1 MPWFKK
7 NLRQWLNRFS
17 LRACFLTLFFSG
29 YSKKAP
35 GTIGSLVALL
45 LGLPILIFSA
55 NTLFLAAILIGLIAI
70 AQIDK
75 EEEESKIH
83 DSSYIVIDELV
94 GMWLA
99 MAISGL
105 SLAGVILS
113 FIFFRIYDITK
124 PSLIGKIDKEVK
136 GGLGVVADDALA
148 GVLAGLSVL
157 LAINILGF
165 FNIKL

>member
-1 MPWFKK
+1 MNK
-7 NLRQWLNRFS
+7 FS

-45 LGLPILIFSA
+45 LGLPVLIFSA
-55 NTLFLAAILIGLIAI
+55 NTLFLAAVLIGLIAI
-70 AQIDK
+70 TQIDK
-75 EEEESKIH
+75 EEEESKVH

-105 SLAGVILS
+105 SLVGVVLS

-148 GVLAGLSVL
+148 GVLAGLSAL
-157 LAINILGF
+157 LVINILGF

>member
-1 MPWFKK
+1 M
-7 NLRQWLNRFS
+7 
-17 LRACFLTLFFSG
+17 
-29 YSKKAP
+29 
-35 GTIGSLVALL
+35 L

-55 NTLFLAAILIGLIAI
+55 NTLFLGAIFVGLIAI
-70 AQIDK
+70 TQIDK
-75 EEEESKIH
+75 EEEETKRH

-148 GVLAGLSVL
+148 GILAGLSVL
-157 LAINILGF
+157 LVIHILGF

>member
-1 MPWFKK
+1 M
-7 NLRQWLNRFS
+7 
-17 LRACFLTLFFSG
+17 
-29 YSKKAP
+29 
-35 GTIGSLVALL
+35 L
-45 LGLPILIFSA
+45 LGLPVLIFSA
-55 NTLFLAAILIGLIAI
+55 NTLFLGAIFVGLIAI
-70 AQIDK
+70 TQIDK

-83 DSSYIVIDELV
+83 DSSHIVIDELV

-148 GVLAGLSVL
+148 GILAGLSAL
-157 LAINILGF
+157 LVIHILGF
-165 FNIKL
+165 FNIKF

>member
-1 MPWFKK
+1 MDK
-7 NLRQWLNRFS
+7 FS

-55 NTLFLAAILIGLIAI
+55 NTLFLAAVLIGLIAI
-70 AQIDK
+70 TQIDK

-105 SLAGVILS
+105 SLAGIILS

-124 PSLIGKIDKEVK
+124 PSLIGKIDKEIK

>member
-1 MPWFKK
+1 MDK
-7 NLRQWLNRFS
+7 FS

-55 NTLFLAAILIGLIAI
+55 NTLFLGAIFVGLIAI

-99 MAISGL
+99 MAIGGL
-105 SLAGVILS
+105 SLAGVVLS

-124 PSLIGKIDKEVK
+124 PSLIGKIDKEIK

-148 GVLAGLSVL
+148 GVLAGLSAL
-157 LAINILGF
+157 LVIHILGF

>member
-1 MPWFKK
+1 MDK
-7 NLRQWLNRFS
+7 FS

-55 NTLFLAAILIGLIAI
+55 STLFLGAIFIGLIAI

-75 EEEESKIH
+75 EEEETKRH

-105 SLAGVILS
+105 SLAGVVLS

-124 PSLIGKIDKEVK
+124 PSLIGTIDKEVK

-157 LAINILGF
+157 LVIHILGF
-165 FNIKL
+165 FNIKF

>member
-1 MPWFKK
+1 MDK
-7 NLRQWLNRFS
+7 FS

-55 NTLFLAAILIGLIAI
+55 NTLFLGAIFVGLIAI

-75 EEEESKIH
+75 EEEETKRH

-105 SLAGVILS
+105 SLAGVVLS

-148 GVLAGLSVL
+148 GVLAGLSAL
-157 LAINILGF
+157 LVINILGF
-165 FNIKL
+165 FNIKF

>member
-1 MPWFKK
+1 MDK
-7 NLRQWLNRFS
+7 FS

-45 LGLPILIFSA
+45 LGLPVLIFSA
-55 NTLFLAAILIGLIAI
+55 NTLFLGAVFIGLIAI

-105 SLAGVILS
+105 SLAGVVLS
-113 FIFFRIYDITK
+113 FIFFRVYDITK

-148 GVLAGLSVL
+148 GILAGLSAL
-157 LAINILGF
+157 LVIHILGF

>member
-1 MPWFKK
+1 MGK
-7 NLRQWLNRFS
+7 FS

-55 NTLFLAAILIGLIAI
+55 NTLFLGAIFVGLIAI

-75 EEEESKIH
+75 EEEETKIH

-105 SLAGVILS
+105 SLAGVVLS

-124 PSLIGKIDKEVK
+124 PSLIGRIDKEVK

-157 LAINILGF
+157 LVINILGF

>member
-1 MPWFKK
+1 MDK
-7 NLRQWLNRFS
+7 FS

-35 GTIGSLVALL
+35 GTVGSLVALL

-55 NTLFLAAILIGLIAI
+55 NTLFLGAVFIGLIAI

-75 EEEESKIH
+75 EEEETKRH

-105 SLAGVILS
+105 SLAGVVLS

-148 GVLAGLSVL
+148 GVLAGLSAL
-157 LAINILGF
+157 LVIHILGF
-165 FNIKL
+165 FNIKF

>member
-1 MPWFKK
+1 MDK
-7 NLRQWLNRFS
+7 FS

-45 LGLPILIFSA
+45 LGLPVLIFSA
-55 NTLFLAAILIGLIAI
+55 NTLFLGAVLIGLIAI

-105 SLAGVILS
+105 SLAGVVLS

-124 PSLIGKIDKEVK
+124 PSLIGRIDKEVK

-157 LAINILGF
+157 LVIHILGF

>member
-1 MPWFKK
+1 MDK
-7 NLRQWLNRFS
+7 FS

-55 NTLFLAAILIGLIAI
+55 NTLFLATILIGLIAI

-124 PSLIGKIDKEVK
+124 PSFIGKIDKEVK

-148 GVLAGLSVL
+148 GVLAGLSTL
-157 LAINILGF
+157 LVINILGF

>member
-1 MPWFKK
+1 MDK
-7 NLRQWLNRFS
+7 FS

-45 LGLPILIFSA
+45 LGLPVLIFSA
-55 NTLFLAAILIGLIAI
+55 NTLFLGAVFVGLIAI
-70 AQIDK
+70 TQIDK
-75 EEEESKIH
+75 EEEETKRH
-83 DSSYIVIDELV
+83 DSSHIVIDELV

-105 SLAGVILS
+105 SLAGVVLS

-124 PSLIGKIDKEVK
+124 PSLIGRIDKEVK

-148 GVLAGLSVL
+148 GVLAGLSAL
-157 LAINILGF
+157 LVIHILGF

>member
-1 MPWFKK
+1 M
-7 NLRQWLNRFS
+7 
-17 LRACFLTLFFSG
+17 
-29 YSKKAP
+29 
-35 GTIGSLVALL
+35 L
-45 LGLPILIFSA
+45 LGLPVLIFSA
-55 NTLFLAAILIGLIAI
+55 NTLFLAAVLIGLIAI
-70 AQIDK
+70 TQIDK

-105 SLAGVILS
+105 SLAGVVLS

-124 PSLIGKIDKEVK
+124 PSLIGKIDKEIK

>member
-1 MPWFKK
+1 MNK
-7 NLRQWLNRFS
+7 FS

-45 LGLPILIFSA
+45 LGLPVLIFSA
-55 NTLFLAAILIGLIAI
+55 NTLFLAAVLIGLIAI
-70 AQIDK
+70 AQINK

>member
-1 MPWFKK
+1 MDK
-7 NLRQWLNRFS
+7 FS

-45 LGLPILIFSA
+45 LGLPVLIFSA
-55 NTLFLAAILIGLIAI
+55 NTLFLGAIFVGLIAI
-70 AQIDK
+70 TQIDK
-75 EEEESKIH
+75 EEEETKRH

-105 SLAGVILS
+105 SLAGVVLS

-124 PSLIGKIDKEVK
+124 PSLIGRIDKEVK

-148 GVLAGLSVL
+148 GVLAGLSAL
-157 LAINILGF
+157 LVISVLGF
-165 FNIKL
+165 FNIKF

>member
-1 MPWFKK
+1 MDKFNW
-7 NLRQWLNRFS
+7 
-17 LRACFLTLFFSG
+17 RACFLTLFFSG

-45 LGLPILIFSA
+45 LGLPILAFSA
-55 NTLFLAAILIGLIAI
+55 NTLFLGAIFIGLIAI
-70 AQIDK
+70 TQIDK
-75 EEEESKIH
+75 EEEETKRH

-105 SLAGVILS
+105 SLVGVVLS

-157 LAINILGF
+157 LVINILGF

>member
-1 MPWFKK
+1 MNK
-7 NLRQWLNRFS
+7 FS

-55 NTLFLAAILIGLIAI
+55 NTLFLVAVLIGLIAI
-70 AQIDK
+70 TQIDK

-105 SLAGVILS
+105 SLVGVILS

-157 LAINILGF
+157 LIINILGF

>member
-1 MPWFKK
+1 MDK
-7 NLRQWLNRFS
+7 FS

-45 LGLPILIFSA
+45 LGLPVLAFSA
-55 NTLFLAAILIGLIAI
+55 NTLFLGAVFVGLIAI
-70 AQIDK
+70 TQIDK

-83 DSSYIVIDELV
+83 DSSCIVIDELV

-105 SLAGVILS
+105 SLAGVVLS

-148 GVLAGLSVL
+148 GVLAGLSAL
-157 LAINILGF
+157 LVINVLGF
-165 FNIKL
+165 FNIKF

>member
-1 MPWFKK
+1 MDK
-7 NLRQWLNRFS
+7 FS

-55 NTLFLAAILIGLIAI
+55 NTLFLGAIFVGLIAI

-75 EEEESKIH
+75 EEEETKRH

-105 SLAGVILS
+105 SLAGVVLS

-124 PSLIGKIDKEVK
+124 PSLIGRIDKEVK

-148 GVLAGLSVL
+148 GVLAGLSAL
-157 LAINILGF
+157 LVINVLGF
-165 FNIKL
+165 FNIKF

>member
-1 MPWFKK
+1 M
-7 NLRQWLNRFS
+7 
-17 LRACFLTLFFSG
+17 
-29 YSKKAP
+29 
-35 GTIGSLVALL
+35 L
-45 LGLPILIFSA
+45 LGLPVLIFSA
-55 NTLFLAAILIGLIAI
+55 NTLFLAAVFIGLIAI
-70 AQIDK
+70 TQIDK

-105 SLAGVILS
+105 SLAGVVLS

-148 GVLAGLSVL
+148 GVLAGLSAL
-157 LAINILGF
+157 LIIHILGF

>member
-1 MPWFKK
+1 M
-7 NLRQWLNRFS
+7 
-17 LRACFLTLFFSG
+17 
-29 YSKKAP
+29 
-35 GTIGSLVALL
+35 L
-45 LGLPILIFSA
+45 LGLPVLIFSA
-55 NTLFLAAILIGLIAI
+55 NTLFLVAVLIGLIAI

-105 SLAGVILS
+105 SLVGVVLS

-157 LAINILGF
+157 LAIHILGF

>member
-1 MPWFKK
+1 MDK
-7 NLRQWLNRFS
+7 FS

-45 LGLPILIFSA
+45 LGLPVLIFSA
-55 NTLFLAAILIGLIAI
+55 NTLFLGAIFVGLIAI
-70 AQIDK
+70 TQIDK
-75 EEEESKIH
+75 EEEESKVH

-148 GVLAGLSVL
+148 GVLAGLSAL
-157 LAINILGF
+157 LVINILGF
-165 FNIKL
+165 FNIKF

>member
-1 MPWFKK
+1 MDK
-7 NLRQWLNRFS
+7 FS

-45 LGLPILIFSA
+45 LGLPVLIFSA
-55 NTLFLAAILIGLIAI
+55 NTLFLGAVFIGLIAI
-70 AQIDK
+70 TQIDK
-75 EEEESKIH
+75 EEEETKRH

-105 SLAGVILS
+105 SLAGVVLS

-148 GVLAGLSVL
+148 GILAGLSAL
-157 LAINILGF
+157 LVIHILGF
-165 FNIKL
+165 FNIKF

>member
-1 MPWFKK
+1 M
-7 NLRQWLNRFS
+7 
-17 LRACFLTLFFSG
+17 
-29 YSKKAP
+29 
-35 GTIGSLVALL
+35 L

-55 NTLFLAAILIGLIAI
+55 NTLFLGAIFVGLIAI
-70 AQIDK
+70 TQIDK
-75 EEEESKIH
+75 EEEETKRH

-105 SLAGVILS
+105 SLAGVVLS

-124 PSLIGKIDKEVK
+124 PSLIGRIDKEVK

-148 GVLAGLSVL
+148 GVLAGLSAL
-157 LAINILGF
+157 LVIHILGF

>member
-1 MPWFKK
+1 MDK
-7 NLRQWLNRFS
+7 FS

-105 SLAGVILS
+105 SLAGVILN

-148 GVLAGLSVL
+148 GVLAGLSAL
-157 LAINILGF
+157 LVIHILGF

>member
-1 MPWFKK
+1 M
-7 NLRQWLNRFS
+7 
-17 LRACFLTLFFSG
+17 
-29 YSKKAP
+29 
-35 GTIGSLVALL
+35 L

-105 SLAGVILS
+105 SLAGVVLS

-148 GVLAGLSVL
+148 GVLAGLSAL

>member
-1 MPWFKK
+1 MDK
-7 NLRQWLNRFS
+7 FS

-55 NTLFLAAILIGLIAI
+55 NTLFLGAIFIGLIAI

-75 EEEESKIH
+75 EEEETKIH

-105 SLAGVILS
+105 SLAGVVLS

-148 GVLAGLSVL
+148 GVLAGLSAL
-157 LAINILGF
+157 LVIHILGF

>member
-1 MPWFKK
+1 MDK
-7 NLRQWLNRFS
+7 FS

-45 LGLPILIFSA
+45 LGLPVLIFSA
-55 NTLFLAAILIGLIAI
+55 NTLFLGAIFVGLIAI
-70 AQIDK
+70 TQIDK

-94 GMWLA
+94 GIWLA

-148 GVLAGLSVL
+148 GVLAGLSAL
-157 LAINILGF
+157 LVIHILGF

>member
-1 MPWFKK
+1 MNKFGW
-7 NLRQWLNRFS
+7 
-17 LRACFLTLFFSG
+17 RACFLTLFFSG

-55 NTLFLAAILIGLIAI
+55 NTLFLGAIFIGLIAI
-70 AQIDK
+70 TQIDK
-75 EEEESKIH
+75 EEEETKRH

-105 SLAGVILS
+105 SLAGVVLS

-157 LAINILGF
+157 LVINILGF

>member
-1 MPWFKK
+1 M
-7 NLRQWLNRFS
+7 
-17 LRACFLTLFFSG
+17 
-29 YSKKAP
+29 
-35 GTIGSLVALL
+35 L
-45 LGLPILIFSA
+45 LGLPVLIFSA
-55 NTLFLAAILIGLIAI
+55 NTLFLGAVFVGLIAI

-75 EEEESKIH
+75 EEEETKRH

-99 MAISGL
+99 MAVSGL

-148 GVLAGLSVL
+148 GVLAGLSAL
-157 LAINILGF
+157 LVISVLGF

>member
-1 MPWFKK
+1 MDKF
-7 NLRQWLNRFS
+7 N

-55 NTLFLAAILIGLIAI
+55 NTLFLGAIFVGLIAI
-70 AQIDK
+70 TQIDK
-75 EEEESKIH
+75 EEEESKVH

-94 GMWLA
+94 GMWIA

-124 PSLIGKIDKEVK
+124 PSLIGTIDKEVK

-165 FNIKL
+165 FNIKF

>member
-1 MPWFKK
+1 MDK
-7 NLRQWLNRFS
+7 FS

-45 LGLPILIFSA
+45 LGLPVLAFSA
-55 NTLFLAAILIGLIAI
+55 NTLFLGAIFVGLIAI

-124 PSLIGKIDKEVK
+124 PSLIGRIDKEVK

-148 GVLAGLSVL
+148 GVLAGLSAL
-157 LAINILGF
+157 LVISILGF
-165 FNIKL
+165 FNIKF

>member
-1 MPWFKK
+1 MDK
-7 NLRQWLNRFS
+7 FS
-17 LRACFLTLFFSG
+17 LRTCFLTLFFSG

-45 LGLPILIFSA
+45 LGLPVLIFSA
-55 NTLFLAAILIGLIAI
+55 NTLFLGAIFVGLIAI
-70 AQIDK
+70 TQIDK
-75 EEEESKIH
+75 EEEETKRH

-105 SLAGVILS
+105 SLAGVVLS

-157 LAINILGF
+157 LVIHILGF

>member
-1 MPWFKK
+1 MDK
-7 NLRQWLNRFS
+7 FS

-45 LGLPILIFSA
+45 LGLPVLIFSA
-55 NTLFLAAILIGLIAI
+55 NTLFLGAIFVGLIAI

-75 EEEESKIH
+75 EEEETKRH

-105 SLAGVILS
+105 SLAGVVLS

-124 PSLIGKIDKEVK
+124 PSLIGRIDKEVK

-157 LAINILGF
+157 LVINILGF

>member
-1 MPWFKK
+1 MDK
-7 NLRQWLNRFS
+7 FS

-55 NTLFLAAILIGLIAI
+55 NTLFLGAVFVGLIAI

-75 EEEESKIH
+75 EEEETKRH

-105 SLAGVILS
+105 SLAGVVLS

-124 PSLIGKIDKEVK
+124 PSLIGTIDKEVK

-148 GVLAGLSVL
+148 GVLAGLSAL
-157 LAINILGF
+157 LVISVLGF
-165 FNIKL
+165 FNIKF

>member
-1 MPWFKK
+1 MNK
-7 NLRQWLNRFS
+7 FS

-45 LGLPILIFSA
+45 LGLPVLIFSA
-55 NTLFLAAILIGLIAI
+55 NTLFLAAVLIGLIAI

-148 GVLAGLSVL
+148 GVLAGLSAL

>member
-1 MPWFKK
+1 M
-7 NLRQWLNRFS
+7 
-17 LRACFLTLFFSG
+17 
-29 YSKKAP
+29 
-35 GTIGSLVALL
+35 L

-55 NTLFLAAILIGLIAI
+55 NTLFLGAIFVGLIAI

-75 EEEESKIH
+75 EEEETKRH

-105 SLAGVILS
+105 SLAGVVLS

-124 PSLIGKIDKEVK
+124 PSLIGKIDKKVK

-157 LAINILGF
+157 LVINVLGF

>member
-1 MPWFKK
+1 MDK
-7 NLRQWLNRFS
+7 FS

-45 LGLPILIFSA
+45 LGLPVLIFSA
-55 NTLFLAAILIGLIAI
+55 NTLFLGAIFVGLIAI

-105 SLAGVILS
+105 SLVGVVLS

-124 PSLIGKIDKEVK
+124 PSLIGRIDKEVK

-148 GVLAGLSVL
+148 GVLAGLSTL
-157 LAINILGF
+157 LVISILGF
-165 FNIKL
+165 FNIKF

>member
-1 MPWFKK
+1 M
-7 NLRQWLNRFS
+7 
-17 LRACFLTLFFSG
+17 
-29 YSKKAP
+29 
-35 GTIGSLVALL
+35 L
-45 LGLPILIFSA
+45 LGLPVLIFSA
-55 NTLFLAAILIGLIAI
+55 NTLFLGAVFVGLIAI

-75 EEEESKIH
+75 EEEETKRH

-124 PSLIGKIDKEVK
+124 PSLIGRIDKEVK

-148 GVLAGLSVL
+148 GVLAGLSAL
-157 LAINILGF
+157 LVIHILGF